1 MKSFLRKPKTPSFKT
16 GSTLIELLVGI
27 GGILGRQTNLPNQPE
42 VWKAGDDM
50 KATASWHQMLN
61 FPAHGSGSIDRR
73 RGRHDPNGHDFGRH
87 YIHADN
93 HVSYSVQD
101 PGQGNDE
108 AAVYFGR

>member
-1 MKSFLRKPKTPSFKT
+1 
-16 GSTLIELLVGI
+16 
-27 GGILGRQTNLPNQPE
+27 
-42 VWKAGDDM
+42 
-50 KATASWHQMLN
+50 MLN

-101 PGQGNDE
+101 PGQGDDE